1 MQTQSHV
8 LINAAFGKQLER
20 RGIRPKYWAL
30 GIGSFMPDIPLTIL
44 TINYIMKT
52 GGFGRG
58 PEEVFGQVYD
68 TLYFTD
74 PVWVI
79 GHALFHAPLMI
90 ALWMLIGWWV
100 GFRQDRQWG
109 KWVFWFA
116 VGNAL
121 HSALDIPTHHH
132 DGPLLLFP
140 FNWEVRFISP
150 VSYWDPNH
158 YGNIFAPIELGLNG
172 VLIVYFI
179 WDAVSRRM
187 RRSAA
192 KAQNQG
198 EVAAEA

>member
-8 LINAAFGKQLER
+8 LINAALGKQLER

-30 GIGSFMPDIPLTIL
+30 AIGSFMPDVPLTIL
-44 TINYIMKT
+44 TINYILKT
-52 GGFGRG
+52 GGFGRP
-58 PEEVFGQVYD
+58 PEELFGQAYD
-68 TLYFTD
+68 ALYFTD

-90 ALWMLIGWWV
+90 TLWMLIGWWV
-100 GFRQDRQWG
+100 GFRQGKQWG
-109 KWVFWFA
+109 QWIFWFA

-121 HSALDIPTHHH
+121 HSLIDIPTHHH

-140 FNWEVRFISP
+140 FNWDLRFISP
-150 VSYWDPNH
+150 VSYWDPNF
-158 YGNIFAPIELGLNG
+158 YGNIFAPLELGLN
-172 VLIVYFI
+172 VLLIVYFI

-187 RRSAA
+187 KRNSAA
-192 KAQNQG
+192 RNQG